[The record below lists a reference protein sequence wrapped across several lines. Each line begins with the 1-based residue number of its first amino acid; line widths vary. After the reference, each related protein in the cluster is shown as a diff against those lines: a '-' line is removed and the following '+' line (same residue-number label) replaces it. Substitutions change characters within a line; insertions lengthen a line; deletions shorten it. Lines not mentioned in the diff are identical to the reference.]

1 MDEKLMVREQDR
13 LAKEKRKKKY
23 RKRKIAAAVVTG
35 CLIIGSIWY
44 VGWGRNLKP
53 EVENVVQIE
62 TSAGQKIIYADL
74 TAVKGNEIMYL
85 VAKEQDTAEDAT
97 EEDTPYKDQMPDM
110 SKMPG
115 GGEMPDMSKMP
126 DRSQMPGGGEMP
138 DMSKMPGGG
147 EMPDM
152 SKVPGGGEMP
162 DMSQMFGGRGNED
175 GMFSEE
181 VKQSSVFTYNDV
193 VYEVTDES
201 VTTMI
206 PVGTDVITKLG
217 NVTTFSRLAAGDKV
231 ALVVEEEQDRQVIVA
246 VYIIG

>member
-53 EVENVVQIE
+53 EVENVVQID

-85 VAKEQDTAEDAT
+85 VAKEQDIAEDAT
-97 EEDTPYKDQMPDM
+97 EDTMEEDTPYED
-110 SKMPG
+110 
-115 GGEMPDMSKMP
+115 
-126 DRSQMPGGGEMP
+126 QMPGGGEMP
-138 DMSKMPGGG
+138 DMSRMPGGR
-147 EMPDM
+147 
-152 SKVPGGGEMP
+152 EMP
-162 DMSQMFGGRGNED
+162 DMSQRFGGRGSE
-175 GMFSEE
+175 GGKFSEE
-181 VKQSSVFTYNDV
+181 VKQRSIFTYNDV
-193 VYEVTDES
+193 IYEVTDES